1 MTDNSSA
8 EQSRETVERVLRR
21 GVQELIRT
29 NVESP
34 HLTAELLL
42 GHAMGWNR
50 VRVLSDAKSPLSEL
64 RIKHFQTLLQR
75 RASGEPLQYI
85 TREREFYGIS
95 FRVTP
100 AVLIPRPETEIL
112 VEEAIRIARKRK
124 SQRELCFADIGTGS
138 GCIAVSVARELPW
151 ARVWAMDI
159 SPGALQIAQLNAGR
173 HKVRDRVQFI
183 CGSFLECFP
192 ARPCFNFVLCN
203 PPYVSQADM
212 ATLSSMVSEHE
223 PHQALC
229 SGETGLES
237 FRQVVPAAAARLL
250 SSGYLIMEVGK
261 GQSGEVARLI
271 EREGLSLERILDDL
285 QGIPRCVVATK
296 PN

>member
-1 MTDNSSA
+1 MEYNSRA
-8 EQSRETVERVLRR
+8 ERSQETVETVLRR
-21 GVQELIRT
+21 AVQELIRT
-29 NVESP
+29 KVESP

-42 GHAMGWNR
+42 GHVMGWKR
-50 VRVLSDAKSPLSEL
+50 VRVLSDAKSLISDSG
-64 RIKHFQTLLQR
+64 IKHFQTLLQR

-112 VEEAIRIARKRK
+112 VEEAIRLARKRK
-124 SQRELCFADIGTGS
+124 TQTELRFVDIGTGS

-151 ARVWAMDI
+151 ASGWAIDI
-159 SPGALQIAQLNAGR
+159 SPEALQIARLNAGR
-173 HKVRDRVQFI
+173 NKVRHRLQFI
-183 CGSFLECFP
+183 CGNFLECFP
-192 ARPCFNFVLCN
+192 ARPSFDFVLSN
-203 PPYVSQADM
+203 PPYVSRADM
-212 ATLSSMVSEHE
+212 SALSSMVSRHE
-223 PHQALC
+223 PHRALC

-237 FRQVVPAAAARLL
+237 FRRVIPEAAARLL
-250 SSGYLIMEVGK
+250 PSGYLIMEVGK

-271 EREGLSLERILDDL
+271 EQEGLFLEKILDDL
-285 QGIPRCVVATK
+285 QGIPRCVVAMK

>member
-1 MTDNSSA
+1 MQYNSSA
-8 EQSRETVERVLRR
+8 ELSKETVETVLRR
-21 GVQELIRT
+21 AVQELIRT

-42 GHAMGWNR
+42 AHVLGWKR
-50 VRVLSDAKSPLSEL
+50 VRVLSDAKSPLSEIPI
-64 RIKHFQTLLQR
+64 RHFQTLLQR

-112 VEEAIRIARKRK
+112 VEEAVSIARKRK
-124 SQRELCFADIGTGS
+124 QQTALRFVDIGTGS

-151 ARVWAMDI
+151 ASGWAIDI
-159 SPGALQIAQLNAGR
+159 SPEALQIARLNAER
-173 HKVRDRVQFI
+173 HKVRDRLQFI

-192 ARPCFNFVLCN
+192 ARPSFDFVLSN
-203 PPYVSQADM
+203 PPYISQGDM
-212 ATLSSMVSEHE
+212 STLSSMVSEHE

-237 FRQVVPAAAARLL
+237 FRRLIPEAAARLL
-250 SSGYLIMEVGK
+250 PSGYLIMEVGK
-261 GQSGEVARLI
+261 GQSGEIARLI
-271 EREGLSLERILDDL
+271 EREGLFLERILDDL
-285 QGIPRCVVATK
+285 QGIPRCVVAMKTS
-296 PN
+296 